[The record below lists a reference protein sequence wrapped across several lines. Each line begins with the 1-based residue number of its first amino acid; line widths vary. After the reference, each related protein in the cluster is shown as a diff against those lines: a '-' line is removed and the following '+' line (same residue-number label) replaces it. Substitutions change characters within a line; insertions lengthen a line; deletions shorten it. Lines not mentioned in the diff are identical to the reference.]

1 AARLADH
8 LAQRPEA
15 APADVALSLATTRTA
30 LDRRAA
36 VVASDRDGLLTALA
50 ALAEGRDS
58 ARLVRHDAADGRL
71 AVLFTGQGSQR
82 PGMGRE
88 LYGAYPAFA
97 AALDEVCAALDPHLG
112 QPLKDV
118 LFDEDDTLLNRT
130 GHTQPALFAL
140 ETALYRLVETWG
152 VRPDF
157 VAGHSIG
164 EITAAHVA
172 GVLSLSD
179 AAALVAAR
187 GRLMEELPQG
197 GAMIALTATEDEVRP
212 LLAGHEDRIGI
223 AAVNSASAVV
233 ISGDETL
240 ALEIAAEF
248 ERRGRR
254 TKRLTVSHAF
264 HSPLMDGMLD
274 AFRDVAASLTYH
286 VPAIPVVTHL
296 TGAVAGD
303 ELRTPEHWV
312 SHVREAVRFLDGI
325 RTLDAEH
332 VTTYLELG
340 PQGVLSGL
348 GRDCLTETDGESGSG
363 GGDTDAVFVPALR
376 RDRGEAEAIAAAVAA
391 LH

>member
-1 AARLADH
+1 
-8 LAQRPEA
+8 
-15 APADVALSLATTRTA
+15 ATTRTA

-36 VVASDRDGLLTALA
+36 VVAPDRDGLLAALA
-50 ALAEGRDS
+50 ALAEGRDG
-58 ARLVRHDAADGRL
+58 ARIVRHDTADGRT

-88 LYGAYPAFA
+88 LHATYPAFA
-97 AALDEVCAALDPHLG
+97 AALDAVCAELDRHLE
-112 QPLKDV
+112 QPLKEI
-118 LFDEDDTLLNRT
+118 LFDEDAGDLLNRT
-130 GHTQPALFAL
+130 GYTQPALFAL
-140 ETALYRLVETWG
+140 ETALYRLVESWG
-152 VRPDF
+152 LRPDF

-172 GVLSLSD
+172 GVLSLPD
-179 AAALVAAR
+179 AATLVAAR
-187 GRLMEELPQG
+187 GRLMEALPQG

-212 LLAGHEDRIGI
+212 LLAGHEDRSGI
-223 AAVNSASAVV
+223 AAGNSPTRGV
-233 ISGDETL
+233 ISGEETL
-240 ALEIAAEF
+240 AREIAAEF

-286 VPAIPVVTHL
+286 APAIPVVTHL

-303 ELRTPEHWV
+303 ELRTAEHWV

-348 GRDCLTETDGESGSG
+348 GRDCLTETDGA
-363 GGDTDAVFVPALR
+363 TDHLFVPALR
-376 RDRGEAEAIAAAVAA
+376 RDRGEAEALTAAIAAVHTRAVP
-391 LH
+391 LDRP